1 MRMPIVIAAVL
12 AAFACLAPAQAG
24 AAPSA
29 DAAAYCKAAGNI
41 DAPDKAY
48 TGPAVHG
55 WMVPALY
62 MPQEIKAQNDAGVDP
77 ARAIVW
83 RCMGSKI

>member
-48 TGPAVHG
+48 TRPGRARLDG
-55 WMVPALY
+55 AGALY
-62 MPQEIKAQNDAGVDP
+62 A
-77 ARAIVW
+77 ARDQGAE
-83 RCMGSKI
+83 